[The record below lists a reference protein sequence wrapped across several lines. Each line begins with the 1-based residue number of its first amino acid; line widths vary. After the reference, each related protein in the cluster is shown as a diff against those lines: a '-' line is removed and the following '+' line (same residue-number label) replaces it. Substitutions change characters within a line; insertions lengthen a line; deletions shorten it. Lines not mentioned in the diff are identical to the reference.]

1 MFEEIKKKRATK
13 ALIKKAENINKLQA
27 KVIPELKKILE
38 MEIQTYCE
46 CLEDKENLLKMMR
59 EAYDKAKQNP
69 DKRYLI
75 TFIAKDGRKAGTPG
89 GYIETFDINDE
100 KAPDVEFFRKGSK
113 FHLQSM
119 LIMPISDF
127 NHPEPEKD
135 YDDLDWELER
145 RYIGACGNYFGQVW
159 EHYKYICHKEV
170 DERHHS
176 FLERYAN
183 NEREI
188 IDSLKKA
195 IELDLSDHKH
205 HHKVILSDKGVEL
218 LTFDAWQYSREFIT
232 QEILDISSMI
242 DSALRFKSKKE
253 MPTDEELQKA
263 FETGKRILSA
273 NINLPTD
280 LSMEEPMKNYLTRA
294 IHFAELDY
302 VKIAENCN
310 PEEFDKII
318 KMTQS
323 TTKK

>member
-27 KVIPELKKILE
+27 KVIPELKEVLGI
-38 MEIQTYCE
+38 EIDTYCK
-46 CLEDKENLLKMMR
+46 CLENKETILKKMR

-69 DKRYLI
+69 DKKYLV
-75 TFIAKDGRKAGTPG
+75 TFIANPKCN
-89 GYIETFDINDE
+89 INEFDLTDKE
-100 KAPDVEFFRKGSK
+100 APDVECLRTGSGYNCNA
-113 FHLQSM
+113 M
-119 LIMPISDF
+119 TIMPISDF

-135 YDDLDWELER
+135 YDDLDRELER
-145 RYIGACGNYFGQVW
+145 RYIGACGNYFLQVW

-176 FLERYAN
+176 FIERYAN

-188 IDSLKKA
+188 MDSLKKA
-195 IELDLSDHKH
+195 IELDLADHKR
-205 HHKVILSDKGVEL
+205 HHKVVLSDTGVEL
-218 LTFDAWQYSREFIT
+218 LTFDAWQYPREFIT
-232 QEILDISSMI
+232 QEILDISSLI
-242 DSALRFKSKKE
+242 DSALKFKTKKE
-253 MPTDEELQKA
+253 MPADEELQKA
-263 FETGKRILSA
+263 FETGKRYLSA

-318 KMTQS
+318 KMTQL